1 MIVERLLG
9 GENAQP
15 LARPAHCAGQE
26 KTVDPL
32 GMLEGLAQ
40 PATGL
45 EVETQRQI
53 AELEIEIEHSGALL
67 MFLAETPADSGRDR
81 CLADAAARADRR
93 DDARFLGRRGGTA
106 GRVGRGW
113 GPPSRG

>member
-81 CLADAAARADRR
+81 CRADAAATAAWALARRTVWCLAAALLGQREDRNR
-93 DDARFLGRRGGTA
+93 
-106 GRVGRGW
+106 
-113 GPPSRG
+113 